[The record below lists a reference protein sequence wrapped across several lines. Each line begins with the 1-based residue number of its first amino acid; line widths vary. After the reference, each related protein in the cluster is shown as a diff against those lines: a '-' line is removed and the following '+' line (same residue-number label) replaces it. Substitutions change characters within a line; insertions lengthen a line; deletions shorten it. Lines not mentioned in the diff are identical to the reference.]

1 MKKLLIISL
10 AAMAMTGAK
19 AELLEPSVALQRA
32 LDEIPAGT
40 ARRSMRAQQFNQLKM
55 VDLNSAEAELYVFGA
70 PSGLMVVSAES
81 ETPALLG
88 YSENYVEGSE
98 LPPSLVCM
106 LNLYAKEIRAL
117 RAGDVIPATSAGSR
131 ADFSPIEPICKTTWN
146 QDAPYNNSAPTMN
159 GQRTYTGCVATA
171 MAQVLKTY
179 EHPDKCTGGY
189 YSYKWQ
195 NGGKSLSMNFDNV
208 TLKWD
213 QMLDSYSGSSTSVQR
228 LAVAGLM
235 QAVGY
240 AAQMNYG
247 TEASGTQS
255 LYCLAGVIRHFDYDY
270 SAQFLMRDW
279 FSLGDWQQ
287 KVYGEL
293 AAGRPVYYDGQNLKD
308 QVGHAFVVDG
318 YRSDGFFHLNWG
330 WGGLLDGYFLLT
342 ALNPDGQQGIG
353 GSGGGYSD
361 GCGAVFNLTPGCTSK
376 EEDAPLVLAIYGGD
390 VVFSPTQSR
399 LGRTETITFT
409 NDGLLINNMPFEIS
423 DVYLG
428 LKMTSAAG
436 EVYYGSFS
444 GPIDNLQTF
453 YGYRQLS
460 LDLPSGSVPNG
471 KYTLQICAK
480 RGGEDAEDAEVY
492 DVYGSQS
499 TMWRKTATVGGTN
512 IVLISDYEEL
522 EPGQGAID
530 QVQSDPNAPVEYF
543 DLGGRRV
550 INPQSGIYIRRQG
563 SNTQTIQLR

>member
-10 AAMAMTGAK
+10 AAMAMAGAK

-32 LDEIPAGT
+32 LDEIPSGT
-40 ARRSMRAQQFNQLKM
+40 ARRSMRAHQFNQLKLA
-55 VDLNSAEAELYVFGA
+55 DLNSAEAELYVFGA

-318 YRSDGFFHLNWG
+318 YR
-330 WGGLLDGYFLLT
+330 
-342 ALNPDGQQGIG
+342 
-353 GSGGGYSD
+353 
-361 GCGAVFNLTPGCTSK
+361 
-376 EEDAPLVLAIYGGD
+376 
-390 VVFSPTQSR
+390 
-399 LGRTETITFT
+399 
-409 NDGLLINNMPFEIS
+409 
-423 DVYLG
+423 
-428 LKMTSAAG
+428 
-436 EVYYGSFS
+436 
-444 GPIDNLQTF
+444 
-453 YGYRQLS
+453 
-460 LDLPSGSVPNG
+460 
-471 KYTLQICAK
+471 
-480 RGGEDAEDAEVY
+480 
-492 DVYGSQS
+492 
-499 TMWRKTATVGGTN
+499 
-512 IVLISDYEEL
+512 
-522 EPGQGAID
+522 
-530 QVQSDPNAPVEYF
+530 
-543 DLGGRRV
+543 
-550 INPQSGIYIRRQG
+550 
-563 SNTQTIQLR
+563 

>member
-460 LDLPSGSVPNG
+460 L
-471 KYTLQICAK
+471 
-480 RGGEDAEDAEVY
+480 
-492 DVYGSQS
+492 
-499 TMWRKTATVGGTN
+499 
-512 IVLISDYEEL
+512 
-522 EPGQGAID
+522 
-530 QVQSDPNAPVEYF
+530 
-543 DLGGRRV
+543 
-550 INPQSGIYIRRQG
+550 
-563 SNTQTIQLR
+563 